1 MQTDNKKLYRNSSFY
16 TVVFLLLKGGLQLV
30 SIEPSP
36 MDANRSVFVLTDSP
50 NCKQLLQDLNF
61 APENSPSVLVDFR
74 KAVAVIKNLKANL
87 YQEKL

>member
-1 MQTDNKKLYRNSSFY
+1 MQTDNRKLYRNSSFY

-36 MDANRSVFVLTDSP
+36 IDSNRSVFVLTDSS

-61 APENSPSVLVDFR
+61 APENSSSVLVDFR